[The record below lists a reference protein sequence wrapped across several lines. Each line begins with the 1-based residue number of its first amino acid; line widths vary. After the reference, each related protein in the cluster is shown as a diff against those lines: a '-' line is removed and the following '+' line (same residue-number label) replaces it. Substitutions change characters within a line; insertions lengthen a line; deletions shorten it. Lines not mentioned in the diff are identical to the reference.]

1 MIYWAYSGRENR
13 KERKMNNLNQ
23 IILEGTACQT
33 SYVDADGYKVCRF
46 NLEVHKTF
54 PADETFTVRCICTD
68 NTAAICD
75 QFLKEKRD
83 VRIVGS
89 LDGVT
94 DGLCVLVQHVEFLEG
109 GKND

>member
-1 MIYWAYSGRENR
+1 
-13 KERKMNNLNQ
+13 MNNFNQ
-23 IILEGTACQT
+23 VILEGTAYQT
-33 SYVDADGYKVCRF
+33 GYVDADGYNVCRF
-46 NLEVHKTF
+46 NIEVHKTF

-68 NTAAICD
+68 NTAATCG

-94 DGLCVLVQHVEFLEG
+94 DGLCILVQHVEFFEG
-109 GKND
+109 VKND